1 MRNPYRILPIAL
13 CAAAL
18 AACAGGGLPTNAH
31 PDGWTQK
38 AGSANVW
45 VSPSVPGATYEVAKK
60 PFDGENKSFA
70 ESMTLDMV
78 LKRHAKLQ
86 KTVAFAPCPG
96 EAGLQ
101 TYAAG
106 ASTISV
112 AFAVYDGNAFTA
124 TYSRPKGTPDD
135 PAVTDAM
142 RKSVCT
148 AGA

>member
-1 MRNPYRILPIAL
+1 VRNPYRIFAAAL
-13 CAAAL
+13 AAAAL
-18 AACAGGGLPTNAH
+18 AACAGSGMPGEAH

-38 AGSANVW
+38 AGSSTVW
-45 VSPSVPGATYEVAKK
+45 ISPKASGSTYELSKK
-60 PFDGENKSFA
+60 PFDGENKSLA
-70 ESMTLDMV
+70 ESLTLDMV

-101 TYAAG
+101 TYASG
-106 ASTISV
+106 SSTVSV
-112 AFAVYDGNAFTA
+112 AFAVYDGNAYTV
-124 TYSRPKGTPDD
+124 TYTRPKDTPDD

>member
-1 MRNPYRILPIAL
+1 MRNQYRIFAAAL

-18 AACAGGGLPTNAH
+18 AACAGGGMPGGAH

-38 AGSANVW
+38 AGSSTVW
-45 VSPSVPGATYEVAKK
+45 LSPTASGSTYELAKK
-60 PFDGENKSFA
+60 PFDGENKAFA

-86 KTVAFAPCPG
+86 KTAAFAPCPG

-106 ASTISV
+106 PSTISV
-112 AFAVYDGNAFTA
+112 AFAVYDGNAYTA
-124 TYSRPKGTPDD
+124 TYARPKGTPDD

-148 AGA
+148 SGA

>member
-1 MRNPYRILPIAL
+1 MRNLYRLF
-13 CAAAL
+13 AAALSAATL
-18 AACAGGGLPTNAH
+18 AACAGGGLPGEAH

-38 AGSANVW
+38 AGSSTVW
-45 VSPSVPGATYEVAKK
+45 VNPKAPGSTYELAKK
-60 PFDGENKSFA
+60 PFDGEDKSFA

-101 TYAAG
+101 TYEAG

-112 AFAVYDGNAFTA
+112 AFAVYEGNAFTA
-124 TYSRPKGTPDD
+124 TYTRPKGTPDD